1 VQKGKLNA
9 EGKFMTDAPDKE
21 ELSPDLPASQLHE
34 REPAP
39 CETGACHLNELANG
53 EMAVVRHL
61 DGGAHFRS
69 RMASLGFTPGA
80 LVKMLQNY
88 GHGAVIVS
96 LRGVRV
102 ALGQGE
108 AHKVGIARR
117 TEPGQPGW

>member
-1 VQKGKLNA
+1 
-9 EGKFMTDAPDKE
+9 MTDAPDNE
-21 ELSPDLPASQLHE
+21 DMNPDLTASQLHE
-34 REPAP
+34 REPAT
-39 CETGACHLNELANG
+39 CEAGALHLNELANG
-53 EMAVVRHL
+53 ETAVVHQL

-108 AHKVGIARR
+108 AHKVGVTRR
-117 TEPGQPGW
+117 TDQGQPEW